1 MFNLVRSLT
10 RGGVAGL
17 CGFATAPV
25 VLPGE
30 TIKDGVARHSNNAGA
45 GQNRVL
51 FLLELEPELKPDR

>member
-1 MFNLVRSLT
+1 MV
-10 RGGVAGL
+10 GWPA
-17 CGFATAPV
+17 CAAFATAPV

-45 GQNRVL
+45 GQDRVL